1 MPKIAVLAGDGI
13 GPEVCA
19 EAVKVL
25 QAVDQQHEL
34 NLTFERAVIGGA
46 AIDQYGVAI
55 TDSDFAM
62 CEKCD
67 AILLGAVGGPKWD
80 DPEATVRPEQAL
92 FRLRFGFKLYANLR
106 PVKVNSTLIG
116 ASPIRQEVLEG
127 TDLLVVR
134 ELTGG
139 LYFGKPSK
147 IFKAPNG
154 VTKAVDTMAY
164 SQPEIERIVDT
175 AFKLARE
182 RRKKVTSVDK
192 ANVLSTSRLWR
203 QVATA
208 VAKRYPDVEYGNML
222 VDNCSMQLI
231 RDPRQ
236 FDVIVTENMFGDIL
250 TDEASQLTGSMG
262 LLPSASLGTGK
273 FGLYEPIHGSAPDIA
288 GKGIANPLATILSSA
303 LMLRLSL
310 NRPDAAETIETAV
323 QRVLDSGY
331 RTVDI
336 VAPGTKQVP
345 TDEMGNLVVEA
356 LREAVAAA

>member
-1 MPKIAVLAGDGI
+1 MRGSMLCPMPKIAVLPGDGI
-13 GPEVCA
+13 GPEVCD
-19 EAVKVL
+19 EAMKVL
-25 QAVDQQHEL
+25 RVASERF
-34 NLTFERAVIGGA
+34 NIPFEFEQAVIGGA
-46 AIDQYGVAI
+46 AIDQYGVAMREE
-55 TDSDFAM
+55 DFAR

-80 DPEATVRPEQAL
+80 DPEAKVRPEQAL
-92 FRLRFGFKLYANLR
+92 FKLRYGFKLYANLR
-106 PVKVNSTLIG
+106 PVKVNPALIT
-116 ASPIRQEVLEG
+116 ASPIREDVLKG
-127 TDLLVVR
+127 TDLVVVR

-154 VTKAVDTMAY
+154 VTRAVDTMAY
-164 SQPEIERIVDT
+164 SEPEIERISVT
-175 AFKLARE
+175 AFDLARQ

-203 QVATA
+203 QTVTT
-208 VAKRYPDVEYGNML
+208 VAKRYPDVEWSNML

-262 LLPSASLGTGK
+262 LLPSASLGKGK
-273 FGLYEPIHGSAPDIA
+273 FGMYEPIHGTAPDIA
-288 GKGIANPLATILSSA
+288 GKGIANPLAMILSSA

-310 NRPDAAETIETAV
+310 DQPKAAAAIEGAV
-323 QRVLDSGY
+323 QRVLEAGHRTADLGGKTS
-331 RTVDI
+331 TVDMGEL
-336 VAPGTKQVP
+336 VAK
-345 TDEMGNLVVEA
+345 EL
-356 LREAVAAA
+356 AA

>member
-1 MPKIAVLAGDGI
+1 MAKIAVLPGDGI
-13 GPEVCA
+13 GPEVCG

-25 QAVDQQHEL
+25 ETAAGKFKLDVQ
-34 NLTFERAVIGGA
+34 FETATIGGA
-46 AIDQYGVAI
+46 AIDQYGVAMR
-55 TDSDFAM
+55 DEDFAK

-80 DPEATVRPEQAL
+80 DPEAKVRPEQAL
-92 FRLRFGFKLYANLR
+92 FKLRYGFKLFANLR
-106 PVKVNSTLIG
+106 PVKVNPALIK
-116 ASPIRQEVLEG
+116 ASPIREDVLEG
-127 TDLLVVR
+127 TDLVVVR

-147 IFKAPNG
+147 VFKAPNG
-154 VTKAVDTMAY
+154 TIKAVDTMAY
-164 SQPEIERIVDT
+164 SQPEIERIAVA
-175 AFKLARE
+175 AFDLARG

-203 QVATA
+203 QTVTA
-208 VAKRYPDVEYGNML
+208 VSKRYPDVEWSNML

-262 LLPSASLGTGK
+262 LLPSASLGNGK

-288 GKGIANPLATILSSA
+288 GKGVANPLATILSTA
-303 LMLRLSL
+303 MMLRLSL
-310 NRPDAAETIETAV
+310 NQNAAADAIEGAV
-323 QRVLDSGY
+323 QRVLDAGHRTADLGGKVS
-331 RTVDI
+331 TVD
-336 VAPGTKQVP
+336 
-345 TDEMGNLVVEA
+345 MGNLVRQE
-356 LREAVAAA
+356 LAA

>member
-1 MPKIAVLAGDGI
+1 MARIAVLPGDGI
-13 GPEVCA
+13 GPEVCR
-19 EAVKVL
+19 EAIKVL
-25 QAVDQQHEL
+25 EVVSSRFDIP
-34 NLTFERAVIGGA
+34 LTFEEAVIGGA
-46 AIDQYGVAI
+46 AIDRYGVAMREQ
-55 TDSDFAM
+55 DFAA

-80 DPEATVRPEQAL
+80 DPEAKVRPEQAL
-92 FRLRFGFKLYANLR
+92 FKLRYGFKLYANLR
-106 PVKVNSTLIG
+106 PVKVNHALIK
-116 ASPIRQEVLEG
+116 ASPIREEVLQG

-154 VTKAVDTMAY
+154 TTKAVDTMAY
-164 SQPEIERIVDT
+164 SRPEIERIAVT
-175 AFKLARE
+175 AFELARQ

-192 ANVLSTSRLWR
+192 ANVLATSRLWR
-203 QVATA
+203 QTVTA
-208 VAKRYPDVEYGNML
+208 VAKRYPDVECSNML

-262 LLPSASLGTGK
+262 LLPSASLGKGK
-273 FGLYEPIHGSAPDIA
+273 FGLYEPIHGTAPDIA

-310 NRPDAAETIETAV
+310 DQPEAAEAIERAV
-323 QRVLDSGY
+323 QRVLDAGH
-331 RTVDI
+331 RTADLGGTTSTSAMGDL
-336 VAPGTKQVP
+336 VAKELAG
-345 TDEMGNLVVEA
+345 G
-356 LREAVAAA
+356 